1 MKPLALMDGA
11 FKQTARRVGVGAD
24 KEGDGK
30 LLNLAARIFITA
42 LKCAACVQSLL
53 TVTMTSAESRVQ
65 PALCCIVATSTNVS
79 LLSV

>member
-1 MKPLALMDGA
+1 MKPLAVMDGA
-11 FKQTARRVGVGAD
+11 FKPTAGRVGVGRD
-24 KEGDGK
+24 KGDGK
-30 LLNLAARIFITA
+30 LLNLAATIFITA

-65 PALCCIVATSTNVS
+65 PALCCVVATSTNVS

>member
-1 MKPLALMDGA
+1 MKPLAVMDGA
-11 FKQTARRVGVGAD
+11 FKLRARRVGVGTD
-24 KEGDGK
+24 KGDGK

-53 TVTMTSAESRVQ
+53 IVAMTSAGSQVQ
-65 PALCCIVATSTNVS
+65 LALCCIVANSTNVS